1 MTLINYLS
9 RVHFAD
15 GVLEIALG
23 SELEVNNFRSAML
36 VSEATVNKEFS
47 ERVASGLPVSVEV
60 SKQTI
65 RKSEANRDA
74 VARLASCVITNPT
87 DVVIAF
93 GSSRALLLA
102 DTCCKQVRAANN
114 RIATTADETSLSPE
128 LIAIPGVDGVPG
140 MSRNTLQSTKRL
152 NRNYDS
158 EGIQPTAVIFDPTII
173 LGESV
178 ERTASSVATT
188 MARCLSAHL
197 SMGYNPPAEGIAADG
212 FRRIVRN
219 LPALLTDDTLE
230 MRRELMAASLNGT
243 LALQKISGIAAELCQ
258 VLVESSSTPLDEGA
272 LMRLLIAI
280 EADLMEQKLPAA
292 ETVEV
297 RTLFSIPNE
306 LSLSEWLTP
315 LLSRLPLPQ
324 TFDAMGIPRDQ
335 LANAANE
342 IASRRLT
349 QVPSGA
355 DLCEMLNQ
363 VELKNAQ
370 FA

>member
-1 MTLINYLS
+1 MQ
-9 RVHFAD
+9 R
-15 GVLEIALG
+15 
-23 SELEVNNFRSAML
+23 
-36 VSEATVNKEFS
+36 
-47 ERVASGLPVSVEV
+47 
-60 SKQTI
+60 
-65 RKSEANRDA
+65 
-74 VARLASCVITNPT
+74 
-87 DVVIAF
+87 
-93 GSSRALLLA
+93 
-102 DTCCKQVRAANN
+102 
-114 RIATTADETSLSPE
+114 
-128 LIAIPGVDGVPG
+128 
-140 MSRNTLQSTKRL
+140 TLQSTKRL

-315 LLSRLPLPQ
+315 LLSKLPLPQ